1 MNDHEVKHFSTGIS
15 ALNLY
20 LAGGVSS
27 ESITQFWMKDEEIW
41 LSSLIGN
48 LVVSFIRGGVR
59 SAIIACCADTPSIPE
74 DISDEELKHIRDTC
88 FVKKAKTLVDVI
100 QVLTLVEDQEA
111 AILIDGMTCLPPFR
125 KGRAC
130 LEDMSALRALEKE
143 EFTLQMVIMEKLQRR
158 QCRFPSLPIVLTTES
173 HQYYRQGGFK
183 YGQAPDF
190 EPIIFKNADY
200 SIQFCLVRN
209 DDSPKEVVVIDHK
222 DPEKQVYSEKMPLVD
237 ICRLKGHLLVWPWK
251 VY

>member
-1 MNDHEVKHFSTGIS
+1 MNDYSIKRFSTGI
-15 ALNLY
+15 LTLDRY
-20 LAGGVSS
+20 LAGGVPSGC
-27 ESITQFWMKDEEIW
+27 ITQFWVKDAEIW

-48 LVVSFIRGGVR
+48 LALSLMMQDIRSV
-59 SAIIACCADTPSIPE
+59 IIACNADTPSIP
-74 DISDEELKHIRDTC
+74 DNVLAEEFEHIRETC
-88 FVKKAKTLVDVI
+88 IVKKVKTLVDVS

-130 LEDMSALRALEKE
+130 LEDMSVLRALEKA
-143 EFTLQMVIMEKLQRR
+143 EFTLQMVIMAKLQRR
-158 QCRFPSLPIVLTTES
+158 QCRFPNLPIVLTTES

-190 EPIIFKNADY
+190 EPIIFKNVDY
-200 SIQFCLVRN
+200 SIQFCLVGN
-209 DDSPKEVVVIDHK
+209 DDFAKEVVVIDHK
-222 DPEKQVYSEKMPLVD
+222 DPEKQEYSEKMSLAE
-237 ICRLKGHLLVWPWK
+237 ICRLKGYLLVWPWK